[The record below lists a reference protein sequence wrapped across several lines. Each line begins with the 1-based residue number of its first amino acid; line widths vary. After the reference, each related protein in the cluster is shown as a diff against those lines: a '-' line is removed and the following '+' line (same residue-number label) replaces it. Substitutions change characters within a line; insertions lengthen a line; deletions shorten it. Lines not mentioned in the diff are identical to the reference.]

1 MVNVL
6 KFRNLLS
13 FCSHK
18 KILVFRAGILC
29 CLPRPFGHATN
40 VRNLR
45 VFMVKTH
52 MISCPSSNIIS
63 LLIWIHC
70 VDPDQLPS
78 AYGDHCSGY
87 IYVECFWEPAGHMQ
101 MT

>member
-1 MVNVL
+1 MKTMVNVL

-45 VFMVKTH
+45 VF
-52 MISCPSSNIIS
+52 SRQ
-63 LLIWIHC
+63 
-70 VDPDQLPS
+70 DPYDFMSIQ
-78 AYGDHCSGY
+78 
-87 IYVECFWEPAGHMQ
+87 
-101 MT
+101 